1 MFLAA
6 RLPATM
12 KRFGRDLY
20 VERSRK
26 VRAAHGLLQ
35 RREGFV
41 TVVWNAGVVQWQYR
55 SFPSFGRGFDS
66 HRPLHIAPWASRRTI
81 TLDQRPVAMAL
92 ANLVAIAA
100 TQVHASILRMA
111 TLLSRGLV
119 FATKTFSRDTPYFLR
134 IRTEDRKV

>member
-66 HRPLHIAPWASRRTI
+66 HRPLHNSRSFNWPYT
-81 TLDQRPVAMAL
+81 
-92 ANLVAIAA
+92 ANLPVFSSKWAVLDPCWSLRGANWTLMFCRKNGPVGRTKNPDRPFFRAIDNGMP
-100 TQVHASILRMA
+100 SRE
-111 TLLSRGLV
+111 LL
-119 FATKTFSRDTPYFLR
+119 
-134 IRTEDRKV
+134 